1 VGEKPLLTPKGKWA
15 IAVAIALS
23 LGLLAAGIFRV
34 LNRSQVNKPESAAT
48 PKINTPAKISALGR
62 IEPEGEVTKVGGPS
76 GERIKQLLVKE
87 GQFVRQGQPLVILE
101 SYDERLADEDVA
113 ESELQDAITRLV
125 SVKQFRQAQVAEA
138 KTRQS
143 QADLPKRQELAEQA
157 ATINRLKA
165 ELAQTDADA
174 ARFKKLQDQGVISLK
189 ELEDRRLEQ
198 RRAQESL
205 RVAQEQLKRINQEL
219 KTDVENANAQLKSAE
234 AEKLQSQ
241 AEIAIQTARSKLNL
255 AKTRVA
261 RTVIRAPR
269 SGQVIKVITRS
280 GEALEMAAG
289 SDSTERGILELANT
303 SQMSVVAEVYET
315 DVSRVKKGQL
325 AELTSPAFSGT
336 LRGTVERVGLKIGKN
351 DVVATDP
358 AANTDTRV
366 VEVRIRLK
374 DSRPVAGLTNL
385 QVAVS
390 INPSR

>member
-1 VGEKPLLTPKGKWA
+1 
-15 IAVAIALS
+15 
-23 LGLLAAGIFRV
+23 
-34 LNRSQVNKPESAAT
+34 
-48 PKINTPAKISALGR
+48 
-62 IEPEGEVTKVGGPS
+62 VTKVGGPS

-325 AELTSPAFSGT
+325 AEVTSPAFSGT